1 MEKIKKP
8 SKFFAI
14 LFTVSAVCSLITL
27 FLMVVGRNTST
38 ALILFQLLT
47 MVLLIIGAV
56 GKWYQYTQAYVKY
69 KVEQRL
75 NEQKP
80 VSSRDERKE

>member
-27 FLMVVGRNTST
+27 ILMIVGCSMST
-38 ALILFQLLT
+38 ALITFQLVT
-47 MVLLIIGAV
+47 VLLLLVGAV
-56 GKWYQYTQAYVKY
+56 GKWYQYTQNYVKY
-69 KVEQRL
+69 EVERRMNQEE
-75 NEQKP
+75 NKQ
-80 VSSRDERKE
+80 

>member
-8 SKFFAI
+8 SRFFAI

-27 FLMVVGRNTST
+27 LLMIVGRNTST

-47 MVLLIIGAV
+47 IVLLVIGAV
-56 GKWYQYTQAYVKY
+56 GKWYQYAQTYVKY
-69 KVEQRL
+69 EVEKRISQEE
-75 NEQKP
+75 NE
-80 VSSRDERKE
+80 